1 MNSLLLKSVW
11 VRLLV
16 VSVWIAV
23 AWGLFF
29 WVVRE

>member
-16 VSVWIAV
+16 VSVWIAF
-23 AWGLFF
+23 AWSMFF
-29 WVVRE
+29 WVIQE